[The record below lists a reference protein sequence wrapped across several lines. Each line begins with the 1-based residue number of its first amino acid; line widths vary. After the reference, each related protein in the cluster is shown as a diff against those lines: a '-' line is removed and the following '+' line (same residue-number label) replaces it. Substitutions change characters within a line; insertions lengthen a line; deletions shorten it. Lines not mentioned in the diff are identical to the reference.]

1 MKVAAR
7 RRSSW
12 CRSALLLFD
21 PCHPLF
27 LPITSQQKH
36 EHRIVPTMVS
46 FKTPPQQAA
55 AQLWGI
61 VTEKNHFDWLF
72 SESELKSETGKEEFV
87 TVVSMI
93 SAF

>member
-1 MKVAAR
+1 
-7 RRSSW
+7 
-12 CRSALLLFD
+12 
-21 PCHPLF
+21 
-27 LPITSQQKH
+27 
-36 EHRIVPTMVS
+36 MVS

-61 VTEKNHFDWLF
+61 VTEKNHFDRLF